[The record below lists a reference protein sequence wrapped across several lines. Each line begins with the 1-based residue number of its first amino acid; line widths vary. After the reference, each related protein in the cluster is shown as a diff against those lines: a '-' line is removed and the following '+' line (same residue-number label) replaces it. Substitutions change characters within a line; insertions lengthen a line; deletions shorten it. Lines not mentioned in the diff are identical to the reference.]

1 MPGCIGAGAPG
12 WVPICIVGNGP
23 ACIPGQTAGGGGGV
37 GLLRSLR
44 ATAVRSRVSKG
55 PA

>member
-1 MPGCIGAGAPG
+1 MPGWTGATG
-12 WVPICIVGNGP
+12 
-23 ACIPGQTAGGGGGV
+23 CIPGQTAGGGGGV
-37 GLLRSLR
+37 VLLRSLR

>member
-12 WVPICIVGNGP
+12 WVPICIIGHGP
-23 ACIPGQTAGGGGGV
+23 ACIPGQTAGDGV
-37 GLLRSLR
+37 VLLRSLR

>member
-12 WVPICIVGNGP
+12 WTPICIIGHGP
-23 ACIPGQTAGGGGGV
+23 GCIPGQTVGGGAGV
-37 GLLRSLR
+37 LLRSLR